1 MSPPA
6 LQPAKDLLSAR
17 INPAPRLVATTAA
30 SFQRTQ
36 TNESSVELPEGCPKT
51 AGHIRSYQ
59 VLEEAREAAS
69 QDPELRY
76 SSFVART
83 RMEAEIYRRA
93 KLIARFYQEDCAEAF
108 LLGINT
114 GLITATGS
122 GKTEAFLLPL
132 LADPEET
139 SKILII
145 STLNALEV
153 DQAKRFN
160 KFAIAAEAVNGE
172 TYNDELHK
180 RLESNRIR
188 AIITSPEMVFKHP
201 RFSQLMRSAKWT
213 KNLIGTVIDEAHC
226 MLEWGKEFRRD
237 FDDVEKTCSY
247 MSRKPIL
254 FCTATLTPSMLDD
267 LLVKLGFP
275 REKKFI
281 LNLGN
286 ERHNVTPVVCRLKSP
301 KDFGALDHLLDEAFK
316 DPPQPLIPT
325 LIYSMIWLYLI
336 RKLPFD
342 SPYRDEIDFLMATRD
357 DTVKTLVLEKF
368 LRGFIKILAATES
381 AGMGID
387 VPGMPRVYQFGIPC
401 TLVEW
406 QQHAGRACRS
416 GEDAYAVLLVEP
428 SLFQQALV
436 DGEDVQYRKKVE
448 GGMRDFAITEEC
460 RREITIKHFNG
471 HPPCEVSGFLRL
483 SCWSHWAISV
493 DCTDSM
499 FPSTT
504 LLPDAVITTLASQ
517 AKIKTMDDL
526 RLALPGWIFAEDLG
540 PLALATVSETD

>member
-1 MSPPA
+1 
-6 LQPAKDLLSAR
+6 
-17 INPAPRLVATTAA
+17 
-30 SFQRTQ
+30 
-36 TNESSVELPEGCPKT
+36 
-51 AGHIRSYQ
+51 
-59 VLEEAREAAS
+59 
-69 QDPELRY
+69 Y

-93 KLIARFYQEDCAEAF
+93 KLIPRFYQEDCAEVF

-160 KFAIAAEAVNGE
+160 KFAIAAEAVNRE

-180 RLESNRIR
+180 RLESNHIC

-201 RFSQLMRSAKWT
+201 RFLQLMRSAKWT

-226 MLEWGKEFRRD
+226 VLEWGKEFRRD
-237 FDDVEKTCSY
+237 FDNVEKTRSY

-254 FCTATLTPSMLDD
+254 FCTATLTPSMLDN

-286 ERHNVTPVVCRLKSP
+286 EHHNVTPVVCRLKSP

-316 DPPQPLIPT
+316 DTPQPLIPT
-325 LIYSMIWLYLI
+325 LIYSNTRQMVSMIWLYLI
-336 RKLPFD
+336 RKLPLD
-342 SPYRDEIDFLMATRD
+342 SPYRDEIDFLLATRD

-406 QQHAGRACRS
+406 QQHAGRAGRS
-416 GEDAYAVLLVEP
+416 GKDAYAVLLVEP

-436 DGEDVQYRKKVE
+436 DGEDVQYHKKVE

-460 RREITIKHFNG
+460 RCEITIKHFN
-471 HPPCEVSGFLRL
+471 VKMALLDLRVKFRRD
-483 SCWSHWAISV
+483 IYK
-493 DCTDSM
+493 DSM

-526 RLALPGWIFAEDLG
+526 RLALPGWIFAE
-540 PLALATVSETD
+540 